1 MGGMLFWI
9 CIILLVLAFG
19 FAVFA
24 NIHVYTAYQLS
35 ATVAW
40 REWEVW
46 KNKLE
51 EQGFEIEL
59 KEVEQSGCVTRFYYS
74 VNKKPQK

>member
-1 MGGMLFWI
+1 MGGVMFWI

-46 KNKLE
+46 KKKLSP
-51 EQGFEIEL
+51 L
-59 KEVEQSGCVTRFYYS
+59 L
-74 VNKKPQK
+74 